1 MILFNCKI
9 AAQKYVFF
17 DYQQTLSPVFD
28 QNTKDLFEKSAFQ
41 PHHAPVLSKNSYFC
55 TQTKYGF
62 LPPNTG
68 ERNLYHY
75 I

>member
-41 PHHAPVLSKNSYFC
+41 PPSRTRSVEKLVLLHTNKVWFSPS
-55 TQTKYGF
+55 
-62 LPPNTG
+62 
-68 ERNLYHY
+68 
-75 I
+75 

>member
-17 DYQQTLSPVFD
+17 DYQQTLSPFFD

-41 PHHAPVLSKNSYFC
+41 PPSRTRSVEKLVLLHTNKVWFSPS
-55 TQTKYGF
+55 
-62 LPPNTG
+62 
-68 ERNLYHY
+68 
-75 I
+75 